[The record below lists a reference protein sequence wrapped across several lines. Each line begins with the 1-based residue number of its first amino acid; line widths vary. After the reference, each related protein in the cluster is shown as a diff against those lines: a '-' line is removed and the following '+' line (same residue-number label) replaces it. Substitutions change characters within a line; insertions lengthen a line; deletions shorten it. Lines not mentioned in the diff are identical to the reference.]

1 MRNGHKEE
9 SGILELVLCR
19 SYRCLT
25 AVRAV
30 IVALLRRMALG
41 ARRCGPI
48 MVRLLVATVWT
59 VWLLGYASTQ
69 PAPLAPQTG
78 KLPYWDQ
85 QRKGAN
91 CFNRDC
97 DRAYF
102 AAARAAGI
110 RVVRLTWSKWKGAGR
125 DFLLGNADDFKGIPP
140 ADPQRLREVL
150 DWAAA
155 EDVKIVVVPLS
166 LPGMRWQQ
174 QNDGRFDARLWTDFK
189 YHRQAAAFWKELA
202 SALRGHPAVVA
213 YNLVNEPA
221 PARAMKVDLADRAA
235 REAFEKRVAGTAA
248 DVNTL
253 YASLILAVRAVDPDT
268 PILLD
273 GGDFAAPAHID
284 FLRPVADQRT
294 LYAVHCY
301 EPWNYTTFQI
311 NGGKIPYPGP
321 EVVQRELAQVDA
333 WARRNGVP
341 AHRIILSEFGCD
353 RRVPGVEQY
362 LSDVIKSANGFGWH
376 WAFYAFREDE
386 WDGLDYEL
394 GPGKRPYSYW
404 QAIERGEHPAP
415 PRKDNPIWRVLAREF
430 QP

>member
-1 MRNGHKEE
+1 
-9 SGILELVLCR
+9 
-19 SYRCLT
+19 
-25 AVRAV
+25 
-30 IVALLRRMALG
+30 
-41 ARRCGPI
+41 
-48 MVRLLVATVWT
+48 MVRFFVAIVWPLL
-59 VWLLGYASTQ
+59 LLGCASTPVAQ
-69 PAPLAPQTG
+69 LAPRAG

-91 CFNRDC
+91 CFNLDC

-110 RVVRLTWSKWKGAGR
+110 HVVRLTWSKWKGAGR
-125 DFLLGNADDFKGIPP
+125 DFLIGNADDFKGIPP
-140 ADPQRLREVL
+140 ADLRRLHEVL

-155 EDVKIVVVPLS
+155 EDVKIIVVPLS
-166 LPGMRWQQ
+166 LPGARWQQ
-174 QNDGRFDARLWTDFK
+174 QNDERFDNRLWTDFK

-202 SALRGHPAVVA
+202 SALRGHPAIVA
-213 YNLVNEPA
+213 YNLINEPA

-248 DVNTL
+248 DVNKL
-253 YASLILAVRAVDPDT
+253 YASLIPAVRAVDPDT

-273 GGDFAAPAHID
+273 GGDFAAPAHIE

-301 EPWNYTTFQI
+301 EPWNYTTFRI

-321 EVVQRELAQVDA
+321 EVVQRELAQVDT

-341 AHRIILSEFGCD
+341 ANRVILSEFGCD

-394 GPGKRPYSYW
+394 GPGKLPYSYS
-404 QAIERGEHPAP
+404 QAIERGERPVP
-415 PRKDNPIWRVLAREF
+415 PRGDNAIWRVLAQELHTSLK
-430 QP
+430 